1 MMDER
6 FIVIYHIVG
15 DKSTALEK
23 AKIICLEQTVEVGD
37 ELVPDGFIRDQVI
50 GQLEEFSVIT
60 NGVYEAHI
68 SYAIDTT
75 AYELTQLL
83 NVIFGNTS
91 IKAGIRVHRLN
102 FGAGIFS
109 QFSGPRFGIAGLR
122 EIVGV
127 YDKPLLCTALKPLG
141 KSATELAEL
150 AYHFALG
157 GVDVIK
163 DDHGLTNQPF
173 CPFEERVKACVEAV
187 ATANQKTGKHCIY
200 VPNITAPATEIM
212 ERVHFAK
219 KEGVG
224 GLLIA
229 PGLTGFDTIRSLAEN
244 EKINL
249 PLISH
254 PAFLGSMVTS
264 SDNGFSHAALF
275 GQLQRLAGA
284 DASIYPNYG
293 GRFGFSR
300 AECQSIAES
309 CWENMGHYFPI
320 FPTPGGGMSLE
331 NIPDMLTLYGNDVIF
346 LIGGALYSR
355 SADLGENVHY
365 FLSMVGRDTT
375 ARIGLKPN
383 TRE

>member
-1 MMDER
+1 MEER
-6 FIVIYHIVG
+6 FIVIYHIIG

-23 AKIICLEQTVEVGD
+23 AKVICLEQTVEVGD
-37 ELVPDGFIRDQVI
+37 ELVLDGFIRDQVI
-50 GQLEEFSVIT
+50 GELEDFFAIT
-60 NGVYEAHI
+60 NGIYEAHI

-83 NVIFGNTS
+83 NIIFGNTS

-102 FGAGIFS
+102 LGAGILS

-122 EIVGV
+122 KIVNV
-127 YDKPLLCTALKPLG
+127 YDKPLLCTALKPMG
-141 KSATELAEL
+141 KSAILLAEF
-150 AYHFALG
+150 AYQFALN

-200 VPNITAPATEIM
+200 VPNITAPTTDIM
-212 ERVHFAK
+212 GRVYFAK

-229 PGLTGFDTIRSLAEN
+229 PGLTGFDTMRSLSEN
-244 EKINL
+244 NEINL

-254 PAFLGSMVTS
+254 PAFLGSMVTNPN
-264 SDNGFSHAALF
+264 NGFSHAALF

-284 DASIYPNYG
+284 DASIFPNYG
-293 GRFGFSR
+293 GRFGFSKK
-300 AECQSIAES
+300 ECQSIAES
-309 CWENMGHYFPI
+309 CKEKMGHYFPM

-355 SADLGENVHY
+355 SADLGDNVRY
-365 FLSMVGRDTT
+365 FLSLVGRDTL
-375 ARIGLKPN
+375 RD
-383 TRE
+383 TRQCVST